1 MLCGSLAFAG
11 MGTMAHEL
19 RHSCP
24 WQVIALARAFLPL
37 VIALVWARTAGVRL
51 VFWKPG
57 ILWLRSIAGSLSMV
71 CTFFALTRLPVSD
84 VFTLNNLFPIWVA
97 LLSWPLLNE
106 VPSGTIW
113 VAVAS
118 GIAGVVLVQQPH
130 LAEGNFAVLLALASS
145 LSTALAMIGLHRLQ
159 GIDARA
165 IVVHFSMVS
174 LLFCLGAF
182 FTFDRPALAELAI
195 DGRTGLLLLGVGVMA
210 VIGQLFLTLAF
221 IAGPA
226 TKVSVVGLTQIVF
239 AMILEVLIFDH
250 SFSATTLF
258 GMTLILAPTAWLMA
272 HQE

>member
-11 MGTMAHEL
+11 MGIVAHEL
-19 RHSCP
+19 RHHCA
-24 WQVIALARAFLPL
+24 WQVIALARASLPL
-37 VIALVWARTAGVRL
+37 VIALAWARTAGIRL

-57 ILWLRSIAGSLSMV
+57 ILWMRSVAGSVSLV
-71 CTFFALTRLPVSD
+71 CTFFALTRLPTSD

-106 VPSGTIW
+106 VPTGSVW

-118 GIAGVVLVQQPH
+118 GVSGVVLVQQPH
-130 LAEGNFAVLLALASS
+130 LAEGNFAVVLALASS
-145 LSTALAMIGLHRLQ
+145 LSTAVAMIGLHRLQ

-174 LLFCLGAF
+174 LLFCLVAF
-182 FTFDRPALAELAI
+182 VTFERPALAEITL
-195 DGRTGLLLLGVGVMA
+195 DGWTMLLLVSVGVFA
-210 VIGQLFLTLAF
+210 VVGQLFLTLAF

-239 AMILEVLIFDH
+239 AMILEVLLFDH
-250 SFSATTLF
+250 SFSATKLL
-258 GMTLILAPTAWLMA
+258 GMSLILAPTAWLMT
-272 HQE
+272 HRG